1 MEMLASQCNDNF
13 AVGTCTRPYHWCSFL
28 LVSHISSEHVL
39 ITCAILIA
47 PLFKA
52 LQLDHKT
59 ELHGMEM
66 LASQYNDNFG
76 VGTCTHASSL
86 RSYIANV
93 HVALTFTIR
102 DYVLIT
108 RVILIAPLF

>member
-1 MEMLASQCNDNF
+1 MEMLASQYNDNF
-13 AVGTCTRPYHWCSFL
+13 AVGTCTLPYHCY
-28 LVSHISSEHVL
+28 SHISSKHVL

-76 VGTCTHASSL
+76 VGTCTHSSSL

-108 RVILIAPLF
+108 RVILIAP